1 MRLFVALTLP
11 DEVREQ
17 LALLEDRLPGARWVP
32 PENYHITLRFI
43 GEVDRVL
50 AEDIDAELAGLAG
63 EGFLASIAGLGS
75 FGEGPKTR
83 ALYARVAPS
92 EPLTRLKLKVE
103 NAMQR
108 AGCEPE
114 GRKFRPHVTLARF
127 KGQSGPE
134 LKRFLVRHALFR
146 AGPFPVADFV
156 LVQSFLSGEGS
167 IYREEA
173 IYPLSRPKLAVGA

>member
-11 DEVREQ
+11 EEVREQ
-17 LALLEDRLPGARWVP
+17 LAELEDNLPGARWVP
-32 PENYHITLRFI
+32 PENFHITLRFI
-43 GEVDRVL
+43 GEVDGGL
-50 AEDIDAELAGLAG
+50 AEDIDAELAAMAG
-63 EGFLASIAGLGS
+63 EGFLVSIAGLGC
-75 FGEGPKTR
+75 FGEGPRTR

-103 NAMQR
+103 NALQR

-114 GRKFRPHVTLARF
+114 GRKFKPHVTLARF

-134 LKRFLVRHALFR
+134 LERFLVRHSLFR
-146 AGPFPVADFV
+146 AGPFAVADFA
-156 LVQSFLSGEGS
+156 LIQSFLSGEGS

-173 IYPLSRPKLAVGA
+173 IYPLARPKLAVGA